1 MFKTIKSDL
10 PASIVVFFVA
20 LHLCLGIALASGAP
34 LFSGLIAGIIGGIV
48 VASISGSSIGVS
60 GPAAGLAAIVLAA
73 ISTLG
78 GLENGGFEKFL
89 VAVVLGGIIQILL
102 GIARAGIIAYF
113 FPSSVIK
120 GMLTG
125 IGIII
130 ILKQIPYFFGMDKN
144 PTGDYDFLQ
153 VEWDN
158 LISGLLNSSGVK
170 SQSLLGW
177 QVPIVTSSDH
187 KSSRIEAI
195 SSKIILKLLEEN
207 NVVIIPG
214 FQGIT
219 SEGRVTTLGRGGSDT
234 SAVAIA
240 AAIEADFCDIY
251 TDVDGVYTTDPN
263 KVPDAKRLD
272 KISYEE
278 MLEMASLGAK
288 VLQTRSVETAMNN
301 DVVLRVLSSFSDIG
315 EKKKGTLVCSEDSIS
330 DKKIVTGVAASTND
344 AKLTLTGIKDKP
356 GVAAEIL
363 GTLAENN
370 INVDMIVQNI
380 SNDRK
385 TTDLTYTV
393 PKDEFDNAKGLMD
406 KLSDSLSYE
415 NLIVDSN
422 IAKISIVGVGMRS
435 NAGVASQM
443 FDVLSKNNINIDVIS
458 TSEIKISVLINK
470 ELTEKALNTLH

>member
-1 MFKTIKSDL
+1 MKFGGTSVGSIERIKHVAEIIKAEVDSKNQ
-10 PASIVVFFVA
+10 IVVVLSA
-20 LHLCLGIALASGAP
+20 M
-34 LFSGLIAGIIGGIV
+34 AGE
-48 VASISGSSIGVS
+48 
-60 GPAAGLAAIVLAA
+60 
-73 ISTLG
+73 TD
-78 GLENGGFEKFL
+78 KL
-89 VAVVLGGIIQILL
+89 VN
-102 GIARAGIIAYF
+102 
-113 FPSSVIK
+113 
-120 GMLTG
+120 LTKE
-125 IGIII
+125 
-130 ILKQIPYFFGMDKN
+130 LSKEFYP
-144 PTGDYDFLQ
+144 PDYDVVISSGEQ
-153 VEWDN
+153 VSVGA
-158 LISGLLNSSGVK
+158 LSGLLNSSGIK

-177 QVPIVTSSDH
+177 QVPIVTSNDH

-195 SSKIILKLLEEN
+195 SSKGIVSLLEEDS
-207 NVVIIPG
+207 VVIIPG
-214 FQGIT
+214 FQGI
-219 SEGRVTTLGRGGSDT
+219 SPEGKITTLGRGGSDT

-240 AAIEADFCDIY
+240 AAIDADFCDIY

-263 KVPDAKRLD
+263 KVPNAKRLD

-301 DVVLRVLSSFSDIG
+301 DVVLRVLSSFSQIG
-315 EKKKGTLVCSEDSIS
+315 DEKKGTLVCSEDSIS

-363 GTLAENN
+363 GALASKS

-393 PKDEFDNAKGLMD
+393 PKEEFDKAKNLMKD
-406 KLSDSLSYE
+406 LSNNLSYE
-415 NLIVDSN
+415 SLIIDSN
-422 IAKISIVGVGMRS
+422 ITKISLVGVGMRS

-443 FDVLSKNNINIDVIS
+443 FRVLSENNINIDVIS

-470 ELTEKALNTLH
+470 EQTEKALNTLHEHFELGKIN

>member
-1 MFKTIKSDL
+1 MSRIVMKFGGTSVGSIERIKHVAEIIKSEVD
-10 PASIVVFFVA
+10 SKNQIVVVLSA
-20 LHLCLGIALASGAP
+20 M
-34 LFSGLIAGIIGGIV
+34 AGE
-48 VASISGSSIGVS
+48 
-60 GPAAGLAAIVLAA
+60 
-73 ISTLG
+73 TD
-78 GLENGGFEKFL
+78 KL
-89 VAVVLGGIIQILL
+89 VN
-102 GIARAGIIAYF
+102 
-113 FPSSVIK
+113 
-120 GMLTG
+120 LTKE
-125 IGIII
+125 
-130 ILKQIPYFFGMDKN
+130 LSKDFYP
-144 PTGDYDFLQ
+144 PDYDVVISSGEQ
-153 VEWDN
+153 VSVGA
-158 LISGLLNSSGVK
+158 LSGLLNSSGIK

-177 QVPIVTSSDH
+177 QVPIVTSNDH

-195 SSKIILKLLEEN
+195 SSKGIVSLLEEDS
-207 NVVIIPG
+207 VVIIPG
-214 FQGIT
+214 FQGI
-219 SEGRVTTLGRGGSDT
+219 SPEGKITTLGRGGSDT

-240 AAIEADFCDIY
+240 AAIDADFCDIY

-263 KVPDAKRLD
+263 KVPNAKRLD

-301 DVVLRVLSSFSDIG
+301 DVVLRVLSSFSQIG
-315 EKKKGTLVCSEDSIS
+315 DEKKGTLVCSEDSIS

-363 GTLAENN
+363 GALASKS

-393 PKDEFDNAKGLMD
+393 PKEEFDKAKNLMKD
-406 KLSDSLSYE
+406 LSNNLSYE
-415 NLIVDSN
+415 SLIVDSN
-422 IAKISIVGVGMRS
+422 ITKISLVGVGMRS

-443 FDVLSKNNINIDVIS
+443 FRVLSENNINIDVIS

-470 ELTEKALNTLH
+470 EQTEKALNTLHEHFELGKIN

>member
-1 MFKTIKSDL
+1 MSR
-10 PASIVVFFVA
+10 IVMKFGGTSVGSVERINHVA
-20 LHLCLGIALASGAP
+20 E
-34 LFSGLIAGIIGGIV
+34 IV
-48 VASISGSSIGVS
+48 RSEVDAQNQV
-60 GPAAGLAAIVLAA
+60 V
-73 ISTLG
+73 
-78 GLENGGFEKFL
+78 
-89 VAVVLGGIIQILL
+89 VVLS
-102 GIARAGIIAYF
+102 AMAGETDRL
-113 FPSSVIK
+113 V
-120 GMLTG
+120 
-125 IGIII
+125 
-130 ILKQIPYFFGMDKN
+130 
-144 PTGDYDFLQ
+144 
-153 VEWDN
+153 N
-158 LISGLLNSSGVK
+158 LIKELSKDFPATEYDVVISSGEQVSVGALSGLLNSSGIK
-170 SQSLLGW
+170 SKSLLGW

-187 KSSRIEAI
+187 KSARIEAI
-195 SSKIILKLLEEN
+195 SSEIVLKLLDDN

-214 FQGIT
+214 FQGI
-219 SEGRVTTLGRGGSDT
+219 SVDGRITTLGRGGSDT

-240 AAIEADFCDIY
+240 ASIDADFCDIY

-263 KVPDAKRLD
+263 KVPNAKRLD

-301 DVVLRVLSSFSDIG
+301 DVFLRVLSSFSDAG
-315 EKKKGTLVCSEDSIS
+315 KNKKGTLVCSEDSIS

-363 GTLAENN
+363 GILAENN

-385 TTDLTYTV
+385 TTDLTYTI
-393 PKDEFDNAKGLMD
+393 PKDEVDNAKELMD
-406 KLSDSLSYE
+406 LLSNNLSYE

-458 TSEIKISVLINK
+458 TSEIKISVLIDK
-470 ELTEKALNTLH
+470 DLTEKALNTLHEHFELGNIS

>member
-1 MFKTIKSDL
+1 MSR
-10 PASIVVFFVA
+10 IVMKFGGTSVGSVERINHVA
-20 LHLCLGIALASGAP
+20 E
-34 LFSGLIAGIIGGIV
+34 IV
-48 VASISGSSIGVS
+48 RSEV
-60 GPAAGLAAIVLAA
+60 
-73 ISTLG
+73 
-78 GLENGGFEKFL
+78 EEKNQ
-89 VAVVLGGIIQILL
+89 VVVVLS
-102 GIARAGIIAYF
+102 AMAGETDRLVNLTKDLSKD
-113 FPSSVIK
+113 FPTSEYDVVISS
-120 GMLTG
+120 GE
-125 IGIII
+125 
-130 ILKQIPYFFGMDKN
+130 
-144 PTGDYDFLQ
+144 Q
-153 VEWDN
+153 VSVGA
-158 LISGLLNSSGVK
+158 LSGLLNSSGIK

-187 KSSRIEAI
+187 KSARIEAI
-195 SSKIILKLLEEN
+195 SSEVIVKLFDEN

-214 FQGIT
+214 FQGI
-219 SEGRVTTLGRGGSDT
+219 SADGRITTLGRGGSDT

-240 AAIEADFCDIY
+240 AAIDADFCDIY

-263 KVPDAKRLD
+263 KVPNAKRLD

-301 DVVLRVLSSFSDIG
+301 DVVLRVLSSFSDVSK
-315 EKKKGTLVCSEDSIS
+315 KKKGTLVCSEDSIS

-393 PKDEFDNAKGLMD
+393 PKDEVDNAKELMD
-406 KLSDSLSYE
+406 ALSNNLSYE

-470 ELTEKALNTLH
+470 DLTEKALNTLHEHFELGNTN

>member
-1 MFKTIKSDL
+1 MSR
-10 PASIVVFFVA
+10 IVMKFGGTSVGSVERINHVA
-20 LHLCLGIALASGAP
+20 E
-34 LFSGLIAGIIGGIV
+34 IV
-48 VASISGSSIGVS
+48 RSEVDAKNQV
-60 GPAAGLAAIVLAA
+60 V
-73 ISTLG
+73 
-78 GLENGGFEKFL
+78 
-89 VAVVLGGIIQILL
+89 VVLS
-102 GIARAGIIAYF
+102 AMAGETDRLVNLTKELSKD
-113 FPSSVIK
+113 FPTSEYDVVISS
-120 GMLTG
+120 GE
-125 IGIII
+125 
-130 ILKQIPYFFGMDKN
+130 
-144 PTGDYDFLQ
+144 Q
-153 VEWDN
+153 VSVGA
-158 LISGLLNSSGVK
+158 LSGLLNSSGVK

-177 QVPIVTSSDH
+177 QVPIVTNSDH
-187 KSSRIEAI
+187 KSARIEAI
-195 SSKIILKLLEEN
+195 SSEVIVKLFDEN

-214 FQGIT
+214 FQGI
-219 SEGRVTTLGRGGSDT
+219 SVDGRITTLGRGGSDT

-240 AAIEADFCDIY
+240 ASINADFCDIY

-263 KVPDAKRLD
+263 KVPNAKRLD

-301 DVVLRVLSSFSDIG
+301 EVFLRVLSSFSDAG
-315 EKKKGTLVCSEDSIS
+315 KKKKGTLVCSEDSIS

-363 GTLAENN
+363 GILAENN

-393 PKDEFDNAKGLMD
+393 PKDEVDNAKELMD
-406 KLSDSLSYE
+406 VLSNNLSYE
-415 NLIVDSN
+415 SLIVDSN

-470 ELTEKALNTLH
+470 DLTEKALNTLHEHFELGNTN

>member
-1 MFKTIKSDL
+1 MAGETDRLVNLTKDL
-10 PASIVVFFVA
+10 S
-20 LHLCLGIALASGAP
+20 
-34 LFSGLIAGIIGGIV
+34 
-48 VASISGSSIGVS
+48 
-60 GPAAGLAAIVLAA
+60 
-73 ISTLG
+73 
-78 GLENGGFEKFL
+78 KD
-89 VAVVLGGIIQILL
+89 
-102 GIARAGIIAYF
+102 
-113 FPSSVIK
+113 FPSSEYDVVISS
-120 GMLTG
+120 GE
-125 IGIII
+125 
-130 ILKQIPYFFGMDKN
+130 
-144 PTGDYDFLQ
+144 Q
-153 VEWDN
+153 VSVGA
-158 LISGLLNSSGVK
+158 LSGLLNSSGVK

-240 AAIEADFCDIY
+240 AAIKADFCDIY

-458 TSEIKISVLINK
+458 TSEIKISGIIVSTKVIV
-470 ELTEKALNTLH
+470 

>member
-1 MFKTIKSDL
+1 MSKIVMKFGGTSVGSVERINHVAEIVRSEVDL
-10 PASIVVFFVA
+10 QNQVV
-20 LHLCLGIALASGAP
+20 
-34 LFSGLIAGIIGGIV
+34 
-48 VASISGSSIGVS
+48 
-60 GPAAGLAAIVLAA
+60 
-73 ISTLG
+73 
-78 GLENGGFEKFL
+78 
-89 VAVVLGGIIQILL
+89 VVLS
-102 GIARAGIIAYF
+102 AMAGETDRLVNLTKELSKD
-113 FPSSVIK
+113 FPVSEYDVVISS
-120 GMLTG
+120 GE
-125 IGIII
+125 
-130 ILKQIPYFFGMDKN
+130 
-144 PTGDYDFLQ
+144 Q
-153 VEWDN
+153 VSVGA
-158 LISGLLNSSGVK
+158 LSGLLNSSGIK
-170 SQSLLGW
+170 SKSLLGW
-177 QVPIVTSSDH
+177 QVPIVTSTDH
-187 KSSRIEAI
+187 KSARIEAI
-195 SSKIILKLLEEN
+195 SSEIILKLLNEN

-214 FQGIT
+214 FQGI
-219 SEGRVTTLGRGGSDT
+219 SVDGRITTLGRGGSDT

-240 AAIEADFCDIY
+240 ASIDADFCDIY

-263 KVPDAKRLD
+263 KVPNAKRLD

-301 DVVLRVLSSFSDIG
+301 DVFLRVLSSFSDTG
-315 EKKKGTLVCSEDSIS
+315 KNKKGTLVCSEDRIS

-344 AKLTLTGIKDKP
+344 AKLTLTGIRDKP

-363 GTLAENN
+363 GILAENN

-393 PKDEFDNAKGLMD
+393 PKDEVDNAKQLMD
-406 KLSDSLSYE
+406 LLSKNLSYE

-470 ELTEKALNTLH
+470 DLTEKALNTLHEHFELGNTN